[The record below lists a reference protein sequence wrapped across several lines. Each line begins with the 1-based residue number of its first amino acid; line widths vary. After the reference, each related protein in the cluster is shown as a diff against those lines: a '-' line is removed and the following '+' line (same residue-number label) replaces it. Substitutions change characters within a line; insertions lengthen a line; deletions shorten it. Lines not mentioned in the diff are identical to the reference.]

1 MNIGNSRSTTPCSE
15 ARWRAAGRANRER
28 PRERALARS
37 RAYGRVRRVRRP
49 HARAA
54 RRTRDDD
61 RARRRRRR
69 DREGR
74 DRRLPGRG
82 AGGTREREALGAGGS
97 RSRIPYVHRSC
108 RRLSPTSQKLK
119 PTTAG
124 IETLLRREVCEPSFW
139 AAIYSWSE
147 GAKSAHFD
155 SGKLSSAKFGTCVVG
170 ETRLI
175 QRADRAQ
182 ETKTTHAQK
191 RARPR

>member
-1 MNIGNSRSTTPCSE
+1 MRILNSECDEIHSQIQSQSHSRGFANCMRLLDCAG
-15 ARWRAAGRANRER
+15 ARPTRA
-28 PRERALARS
+28 
-37 RAYGRVRRVRRP
+37 
-49 HARAA
+49 
-54 RRTRDDD
+54 D
-61 RARRRRRR
+61 RAR
-69 DREGR
+69 DGGPEATM
-74 DRRLPGRG
+74 G
-82 AGGTREREALGAGGS
+82 ARSPATLRSLHYPVTTARCCTYRFGAGGS

-119 PTTAG
+119 PTTPS
-124 IETLLRREVCEPSFW
+124 IETLLRREVCEPRFW

>member
-1 MNIGNSRSTTPCSE
+1 MA
-15 ARWRAAGRANRER
+15 ARDQPARFTSLASVGIARGGGDPPGGSGCWRGSALR
-28 PRERALARS
+28 PR
-37 RAYGRVRRVRRP
+37 VHM

-124 IETLLRREVCEPSFW
+124 IETLLRREVCEPRFW

-170 ETRLI
+170 
-175 QRADRAQ
+175 
-182 ETKTTHAQK
+182 
-191 RARPR
+191 